1 MKVILSCEF
10 AGYPLKELVLEH
22 LIASGHE
29 VIDVG
34 QKSASEK
41 VLYPDAAAA
50 AARALQNGEA
60 DKAVVICGS
69 GAGVSI
75 VCNKFKGVYCV
86 ACESPFTADGI
97 PFINNANALA
107 MGYNVVGKGQAFAM
121 VDAFLANGFVKG
133 AAPERAAFLR
143 SLFNMVQDIEDENFK

>member
-10 AGYPLKELVLEH
+10 AGYPLKELVLAH
-22 LIASGHE
+22 LLECGHE

-34 QKSASEK
+34 QKSADEK
-41 VLYPDAAAA
+41 VLYPAAASA
-50 AARALQNGEA
+50 AARALQAGEA
-60 DKAVVICGS
+60 EKAIVICGS
-69 GAGVSI
+69 GAGMSI

-86 ACESPFTADGI
+86 CCESVFTANNI

-121 VDAFLANGFVKG
+121 VDAFLENGFAKG
-133 AAPERAAFLR
+133 ATEERRDFLAAMLN
-143 SLFNMVQDIEDENFK
+143 SVSEIEEKNFK

>member
-10 AGYPLKELVLEH
+10 AGYPLKDLVLGH
-22 LIASGHE
+22 LQECGHE

-34 QKSASEK
+34 QKSADEK

-50 AARALQNGEA
+50 AARALQRGEA
-60 DKAVVICGS
+60 EKAIVICGS
-69 GAGVSI
+69 GAGMSI

-86 ACESPFTADGI
+86 CCESVFTANMI

-107 MGYNVVGKGQAFAM
+107 MGGNVVGKGNAFAM
-121 VDAFLANGFVKG
+121 IDAFLENGFGKG
-133 AAPERAAFLR
+133 ATAERAAFLA
-143 SLFNMVQDIEDENFK
+143 SMFDSVQKLEAENFK

>member
-1 MKVILSCEF
+1 MKVILTCEF
-10 AGYPLKELVLEH
+10 AGYPLKQLVLEH
-22 LIASGHE
+22 LQQCGHE

-34 QKSASEK
+34 QKSANEK

-50 AARALQNGEA
+50 AARALQAGKGE
-60 DKAVVICGS
+60 KAVVICGS

-86 ACESPFTADGI
+86 ACESVFTANMI

-107 MGYNVVGKGQAFAM
+107 MGYNVVGAGQAFAM
-121 VDAFLANGFVKG
+121 VDAFLENGFGKG
-133 AAPERAAFLR
+133 ATPERAAFLR
-143 SLFNMVQDIEDENFK
+143 SMFESVQKLEAENFK